1 MDTKK
6 LGFPSVLAAGVGL
19 IVATSSL
26 MSLGQGTGTIGMTFA
41 IAMVIACLI
50 NICSAMSMCELNA
63 IMPNLTGGLAQY
75 TLASMGAYTAIVS
88 MVGGY
93 LFCNAIT
100 GSVECAMFG
109 NSINSVFHTG
119 LPSSLFCVI
128 LLAIMIIA
136 NLKGIDIFAK
146 IQNVVAY
153 GLIGSLVIMGILG
166 ALKLGTQKPV
176 EQVWSITNKP
186 SEIMSMVGLAFFLF
200 IGSEYVIPIAKNV
213 KNAKKNIPLGM
224 ISSLVV
230 ICIMQFIIMLGMHN
244 YTPWAELASDASPH
258 IFYGTAVLGNVG
270 TIWMVVVSLLAVI
283 SSANTIISSLAYL
296 CAGMAKINLLPAAFL
311 KKNKNGAP
319 YVGII
324 AVGGMMMII
333 NILGLST
340 AKQISFII
348 LVGCVFYMFSYIISN
363 VDVLVFRKRYPK
375 VPRSFKTPFGILV
388 PLLGIAGNI
397 FMIINID
404 GNPVTRRNVYLVCVF
419 VFAALTIY
427 AVVWTK
433 KVMKKKLFEP
443 YEIKDVMAM
452 ENEMYLIIREER
464 KDKEQNKIGMR
475 EEKLCD

>member
-1 MDTKK
+1 MVDKK

-26 MSLGQGTGTIGMTFA
+26 MSLGQGTGTIGMSFTY
-41 IAMVIACLI
+41 AMVIACLI
-50 NICSAMSMCELNA
+50 NICSAMSICELNA

-75 TLASMGAYTAIVS
+75 TLASMGPYMAIVS

-119 LPSSLFCVI
+119 LPSSVFCVI
-128 LLAIMIIA
+128 LLLVMIIA
-136 NLKGIDIFAK
+136 NLNGIDIFAK
-146 IQNVVAY
+146 VQNVVAY

-166 ALKLGTQKPV
+166 ACKWGTEPV
-176 EQVWSITNKP
+176 VSQPWSLTNDP
-186 SEIMSMVGLAFFLF
+186 SEILSMVGLAFFLF

-213 KNAKKNIPLGM
+213 KNAKRNIPLGM
-224 ISSLVV
+224 IMSLVV
-230 ICIMQFIIMLGMHN
+230 ICVIQFVMMLGMHN
-244 YTPWAELASDASPH
+244 YTPWDELASDASPH
-258 IFYGTAVLGNVG
+258 IFYGTSVLGKVG
-270 TIWMVVVSLLAVI
+270 TIWMVIVSLLAVI

-296 CAGMAKINLLPAAFL
+296 CAGMAKINLLPAVFL
-311 KKNKNGAP
+311 KKNKKGAP

-324 AVGGMMMII
+324 TVGGAMMLI

-363 VDVLVFRKRYPK
+363 VDVLVFRMRYPK
-375 VPRSFKTPFGILV
+375 VPRNFKTPCGVLV
-388 PLLGIAGNI
+388 PILGVLGNI

-404 GNPVTRRNVYLVCVF
+404 GNPVKRRNIYLVCGVVF
-419 VFAALTIY
+419 VLLTIY
-427 AVVWTK
+427 AVWWTK
-433 KVMKKKLFEP
+433 KIMKKKLFKP
-443 YEIKDVMAM
+443 FEIKDVMAM
-452 ENEMYLIIREER
+452 ESDMYLEVR
-464 KDKEQNKIGMR
+464 KHRK
-475 EEKLCD
+475 